1 MKAILICVSLIFFC
15 LLHSQNKDQVIPDS
29 LQRHYYNVSFPR
41 ISPNEQYIT
50 FNKAYDRSSDTVVL
64 INRNNRD
71 SVIFES
77 GKVLANSINFTS
89 NNNLMMRHGKNFQLL
104 ILPSLHM
111 KVWENVTNYYWLP
124 HDKLIFILQDRKLK
138 ILNENGEENSLI
150 NDVIG
155 VNKIDDV
162 LYFVTEDDKKNYSL
176 YEWNLKQNKK
186 IYSSPNSKMEV
197 KYRDQ
202 DGLFILEQDEN
213 KKKALLIYRS
223 SKDDKLFLC
232 NDFIDSVN
240 FSQIS
245 KLNDGKYFI
254 HFFPELK
261 SKSKDE
267 VEVWYGNDNKIQTK
281 FYNDYIGKYFI
292 WSPKEEYSCEILNE
306 RLTHHAFIGNN
317 RYLLSFDPYY
327 QHDYTKRFQ
336 TFNLHTYDTLLD
348 KYDFMID
355 SGSMVFSDDNG
366 KWILTYQNKE
376 KWILY
381 EVGTLNFYEIQLDT
395 HENAYFS
402 KDGKRI
408 LFEGMGELFE
418 YDIQKKKLNKFPL
431 KSGFRAK
438 IKNGTMQNVS
448 SSYNIYR
455 SSYDS
460 SNPVIIELYDRDNVK
475 NAWMS
480 FNGKM
485 AKDIIKVT
493 DDDITSVDWSGG
505 MKKLL
510 YVKSN
515 INKPPQL
522 ILKKHQKEEIVYES
536 NSLDK
541 EAKNIFSKTILY
553 KNSQGQSLQG
563 ILLYPVNF
571 KEGKQYPM
579 IVTIYQKLRYMKNK
593 YLVDGIGMNPPTEGI
608 NVRKLLRK
616 GYFVYMPDVVFDSR
630 GTGRSALDC
639 VTSAMNALQGYSFID
654 FKKVALIGHSH
665 GGYETNFIAT
675 QSNLFATYISGAG
688 NSDLVRSYHS
698 FNYNFNRPFFWQF
711 EDGQYEMPGS
721 FVENKMIYID
731 NSPIYHA
738 EMVQKPILL
747 WTGKKDYNIFWEQT
761 MEFYLGLRRNHK
773 KVVALF
779 YPNDEH
785 SLSKNNNRIDLYSRI
800 SDWLDFYLKNKS
812 VKWIDKMM
820 E

>member
-15 LLHSQNKDQVIPDS
+15 LLHSQNKEQEIPDS

-41 ISPNEQYIT
+41 ISPNEHYVT
-50 FNKAYDRSSDTVVL
+50 FNKAYDRSSDTMVL

-89 NNNLMMRHGKNFQLL
+89 NNNLMMSHGKNFQLL
-104 ILPSLHM
+104 ILPSLQM

-150 NDVIG
+150 NDVIS
-155 VNKIDDV
+155 VKKIDDV

-176 YEWNLKQNKK
+176 YEWNLKQDKK

-197 KYRDQ
+197 RYRDQ
-202 DGLFILEQDEN
+202 DGLFILEQDESS
-213 KKKALLIYRS
+213 KKAQLIYRKS
-223 SKDDKLFLC
+223 TDDKLFLC
-232 NDFIDSVN
+232 NDFMDSVN

-336 TFNLHTYDTLLD
+336 TFNLHRYDTLLD

-408 LFEGMGELFE
+408 LFEGIGELFE
-418 YDIQKKKLNKFPL
+418 YDIHKKKLSNFPL
-431 KSGFRAK
+431 KSGYRAK
-438 IKNGTMQNVS
+438 IKNGTMQNVL

-460 SNPVIIELYDRDNVK
+460 SNPVIIELYDRDHIK

-485 AKDIIKVT
+485 AKDIIEVT

-505 MKKLL
+505 VKKLL

-608 NVRKLLRK
+608 NVRNLLRK
-616 GYFVYMPDVVFDSR
+616 GYFVYMPDIVFDSR

-639 VTSAMNALQGYSFID
+639 VTNAMNALQDYSFID

-721 FVENKMIYID
+721 FVENKIIYID

>member
-1 MKAILICVSLIFFC
+1 M
-15 LLHSQNKDQVIPDS
+15 
-29 LQRHYYNVSFPR
+29 
-41 ISPNEQYIT
+41 
-50 FNKAYDRSSDTVVL
+50 
-64 INRNNRD
+64 IN
-71 SVIFES
+71 
-77 GKVLANSINFTS
+77 
-89 NNNLMMRHGKNFQLL
+89 
-104 ILPSLHM
+104 
-111 KVWENVTNYYWLP
+111 
-124 HDKLIFILQDRKLK
+124 
-138 ILNENGEENSLI
+138 
-150 NDVIG
+150 
-155 VNKIDDV
+155 
-162 LYFVTEDDKKNYSL
+162 
-176 YEWNLKQNKK
+176 
-186 IYSSPNSKMEV
+186 
-197 KYRDQ
+197 
-202 DGLFILEQDEN
+202 
-213 KKKALLIYRS
+213 
-223 SKDDKLFLC
+223 
-232 NDFIDSVN
+232 
-240 FSQIS
+240 
-245 KLNDGKYFI
+245 
-254 HFFPELK
+254 
-261 SKSKDE
+261 
-267 VEVWYGNDNKIQTK
+267 
-281 FYNDYIGKYFI
+281 
-292 WSPKEEYSCEILNE
+292 
-306 RLTHHAFIGNN
+306 
-317 RYLLSFDPYY
+317 
-327 QHDYTKRFQ
+327 
-336 TFNLHTYDTLLD
+336 
-348 KYDFMID
+348 
-355 SGSMVFSDDNG
+355 SGSMVFSDDAG

-381 EVGTLNFYEIQLDT
+381 EVGTLNSYEIQLGT

-455 SSYDS
+455 SSYDA
-460 SNPVIIELYDRDNVK
+460 SNPVIIDLYDRDQIK

-480 FNGKM
+480 FNGKV
-485 AKDIIKVT
+485 AKDIIEVT
-493 DDDITSVDWSGG
+493 DDDITAVDWNEGV
-505 MKKLL
+505 KKLL

-522 ILKKHQKEEIVYES
+522 ILKKYQKEEIVYKS
-536 NSLDK
+536 NSFDK
-541 EAKNIFSKTILY
+541 EAKNIFSKVILY
-553 KNSQGQSLQG
+553 KNSQGLSLQG

-608 NVRKLLRK
+608 NVRSLLRK
-616 GYFVYMPDVVFDSR
+616 GYFVYMPDIVFDSR

-654 FKKVALIGHSH
+654 LKKVALIGHSH

-675 QSNLFATYISGAG
+675 QSNLFEIYISGAG

-721 FVENKMIYID
+721 FVKNKMIYID

-738 EMVQKPILL
+738 ERVQKPILL

-779 YPNDEH
+779 YPNDQH
-785 SLSKNNNRIDLYSRI
+785 SLSKNNNRIDLYRRI

-812 VKWIDKMM
+812 VNWIGKMM